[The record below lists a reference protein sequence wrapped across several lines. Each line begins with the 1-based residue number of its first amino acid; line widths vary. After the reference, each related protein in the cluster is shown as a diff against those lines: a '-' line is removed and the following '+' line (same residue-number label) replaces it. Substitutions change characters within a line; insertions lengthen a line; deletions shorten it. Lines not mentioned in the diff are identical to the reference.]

1 MSLIIGDSI
10 RQNELGTEIPE
21 PDREV
26 IIRSARVD
34 LTTAIKGDQLPKG
47 SRLLKAY
54 PTSPNGARRIVF
66 LLEVEGGDLFLLFY
80 RNKKDAVGANMTIQN
95 KAFKTQLDKH
105 LNSLRDD
112 LDSGNFEVVDL

>member
-10 RQNELGTEIPE
+10 RQKEFGTEIPE

-47 SRLLKAY
+47 TRLLKAY
-54 PTSPNGARRIVF
+54 ATSPNGARRIVF

-112 LDSGNFEVVDL
+112 LDSGNFEVVAI

>member
-1 MSLIIGDSI
+1 MLLIIGDSI
-10 RQNELGTEIPE
+10 RQKEFGADIPE

-47 SRLLKAY
+47 TRLLKAY
-54 PTSPNGARRIVF
+54 ATSPNGARRIVF
-66 LLEVEGGDLFLLFY
+66 LMEVEGGDLFLLFY

-95 KAFKTQLDKH
+95 KAFKAQLDKY
-105 LNSLRDD
+105 LNSLRND
-112 LDSGNFEVVDL
+112 LDAGNFEVVDL

>member
-10 RQNELGTEIPE
+10 RRKEFGAEIPGV
-21 PDREV
+21 DREV

-34 LTTAIKGDQLPKG
+34 LTTAIRGDQLPKG
-47 SRLLKAY
+47 TRLLKAY
-54 PTSPNGARRIVF
+54 ATSPNGARRIVF
-66 LLEVEGGDLFLLFY
+66 LLEVEEGDLFLLFY

-105 LNSLRDD
+105 LNVLRDD
-112 LDSGNFEVVDL
+112 LDSGNYEVVDL

>member
-10 RQNELGTEIPE
+10 RQKEFGTEIPE

-47 SRLLKAY
+47 TRLLKAY
-54 PTSPNGARRIVF
+54 ATSPNGARRIVF

-112 LDSGNFEVVDL
+112 LDSGNFEVVAL

>member
-10 RQNELGTEIPE
+10 RQKEFGAEIPE

-47 SRLLKAY
+47 TRLLKAY
-54 PTSPNGARRIVF
+54 ATSPNGARRIVF

-80 RNKKDAVGANMTIQN
+80 RNKKDAVGASMTIQN

-112 LDSGNFEVVDL
+112 LDSGNFEVVAL

>member
-10 RQNELGTEIPE
+10 RQKEFGTEIPE

-54 PTSPNGARRIVF
+54 ATSPNGARRIVF
-66 LLEVEGGDLFLLFY
+66 LLEVEGGDLFLLLY

-95 KAFKTQLDKH
+95 KAFKTQFDKH

>member
-10 RQNELGTEIPE
+10 RQKEFGTDIPL

-47 SRLLKAY
+47 TRLLKAY
-54 PTSPNGARRIVF
+54 ATSPNGARRIVF
-66 LLEVEGGDLFLLFY
+66 LLEVEEGDLFLLFY
-80 RNKKDAVGANMTIQN
+80 RNKKDAVGGNMTIQN
-95 KAFKTQLDKH
+95 KTFKTQLDKH
-105 LNSLRDD
+105 LNGLRDD

>member
-10 RQNELGTEIPE
+10 RQKEFGTEIPE

-47 SRLLKAY
+47 TRLLKTYA
-54 PTSPNGARRIVF
+54 TSPNGARRIIF
-66 LLEVEGGDLFLLFY
+66 LLEVEEGDLFLLFY
-80 RNKKDAVGANMTIQN
+80 RNKKDTVGTNMTIQN

-112 LDSGNFEVVDL
+112 LDAGTFEVVAL

>member
-10 RQNELGTEIPE
+10 RQKEFGTEIPE

-95 KAFKTQLDKH
+95 KAFKTQFDKH

>member
-10 RQNELGTEIPE
+10 RQKEFGTEIPE

-54 PTSPNGARRIVF
+54 ATSPNGARRIVF

>member
-10 RQNELGTEIPE
+10 RQKEFGTEFPL

-34 LTTAIKGDQLPKG
+34 LTTAIKGDQIPKG
-47 SRLLKAY
+47 TRLLKACA
-54 PTSPNGARRIVF
+54 TSPNGARRIVF
-66 LLEVEGGDLFLLFY
+66 LLEVEEGDLFLLFY
-80 RNKKDAVGANMTIQN
+80 RNKKDAVGGNMTIQN
-95 KAFKTQLDKH
+95 KTFKTQLDKH
-105 LNSLRDD
+105 LNALRDD

>member
-10 RQNELGTEIPE
+10 RQKEFGTEIPE

-54 PTSPNGARRIVF
+54 ATSPNGARRIVF
-66 LLEVEGGDLFLLFY
+66 LLEVEGGDLFLLLY

-95 KAFKTQLDKH
+95 KAFKTQFDKH
-105 LNSLRDD
+105 LNRLRDD

>member
-10 RQNELGTEIPE
+10 RQKEFGTEIPE

-47 SRLLKAY
+47 TRLLKAY
-54 PTSPNGARRIVF
+54 ATSPNGARRIVF

>member
-10 RQNELGTEIPE
+10 RQKEFGSEIPE

-34 LTTAIKGDQLPKG
+34 LATAIKGDQLPKG
-47 SRLLKAY
+47 TRLLKAY
-54 PTSPNGARRIVF
+54 ATSPNGARRIVF

-95 KAFKTQLDKH
+95 KAFKAQLDKH

-112 LDSGNFEVVDL
+112 IDSGNFELVDL

>member
-1 MSLIIGDSI
+1 MSLIIGDTI
-10 RQNELGTEIPE
+10 RQKEFGSEIPE

-34 LTTAIKGDQLPKG
+34 LATAIKGDQLPKG
-47 SRLLKAY
+47 TRLLKAY
-54 PTSPNGARRIVF
+54 ATSPNGARRIVF
-66 LLEVEGGDLFLLFY
+66 LLEVEGADLFLLFY

-95 KAFKTQLDKH
+95 KAFKAQLDKH

-112 LDSGNFEVVDL
+112 IDSGNFELVDL